1 MTDPFHES
9 KKAFC
14 CLSSEDTAPWRGER
28 RRRGNLLLF
37 FKWSYTACMI
47 KWPVDSS
54 PYPLPP
60 LPACLSLSLMS
71 LDNSKIILV
80 RREEYKEKKSTTIVD
95 ADNSRYKI
103 YLFYITCRFLFQ
115 SPIVHLV
122 GLSFMACLDPWFLQI
137 SLFNAEIHSHA
148 CSNILTNEQ
157 IPVTESFLENC
168 WQDSSVS
175 KALAVWR

>member
-1 MTDPFHES
+1 MASRFKPIPS
-9 KKAFC
+9 PP
-14 CLSSEDTAPWRGER
+14 APRV
-28 RRRGNLLLF
+28 
-37 FKWSYTACMI
+37 
-47 KWPVDSS
+47 P
-54 PYPLPP
+54 
-60 LPACLSLSLMS
+60 LSLSLMS

-157 IPVTESFLENC
+157 IPVTEFF
-168 WQDSSVS
+168 WKTAGKIAQSV
-175 KALAVWR
+175 KHLLCGGEG